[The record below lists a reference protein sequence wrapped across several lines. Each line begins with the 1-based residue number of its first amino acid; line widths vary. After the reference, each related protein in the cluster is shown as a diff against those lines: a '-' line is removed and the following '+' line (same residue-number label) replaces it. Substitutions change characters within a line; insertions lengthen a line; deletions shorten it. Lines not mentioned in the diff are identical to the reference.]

1 MAKVRNLSRVLQ
13 RLQAARTLPALYEI
27 CVSEIQA
34 LTGYDRVLI
43 YHFHEEGHGQ
53 VIAEASAPAMELFNG
68 MFFPASDI
76 PVQARELYRTHW
88 LRIIPDAAYE
98 PVQLVPKLRP
108 DTGQALDLQRVQAQ
122 VLGKVGCDA
131 VAQRVAG
138 GQHHAGLVGLACG
151 AHPAGHGLQL
161 SCQVVGEGA
170 GLECVAEQRQ
180 RARAANHHVGRAQ
193 VGQRG
198 GAEAGHAVVEHADDA
213 AAVGIVGGQVVH
225 SVSKSKWWVWPMPV
239 RPAVAGRGRASTGA
253 ERTSATSLPL
263 KSHTSTRSANAWP

>member
-1 MAKVRNLSRVLQ
+1 MHLFVGLQ
-13 RLQAARTLPALYEI
+13 QVFSHGHVEVAAQTFGQQQAGDAVGAVGRAGQQQ
-27 CVSEIQA
+27 QA
-34 LTGYDRVLI
+34 LLGAQGL
-43 YHFHEEGHGQ
+43 GQ
-53 VIAEASAPAMELFNG
+53 R
-68 MFFPASDI
+68 
-76 PVQARELYRTHW
+76 VQAVRGWGTALPLACVGGVHGD
-88 LRIIPDAAYE
+88 DACVLPGQAHAG
-98 PVQLVPKLRP
+98 
-108 DTGQALDLQRVQAQ
+108 TGQLQGREVGQDLQRVQAQ

-198 GAEAGHAVVEHADDA
+198 GAEAGHAVVEHTDDA
-213 AAVGIVGGQVVH
+213 AAVGIVGGKIVH
-225 SVSKSKWWVWPMPV
+225 SVSKSEWWVWPMPV
-239 RPAVAGRGRASTGA
+239 RPAVAGRGRASAGA
-253 ERTSATSLPL
+253 ERTSATGWPL
-263 KSHTSTRSANAWP
+263 KSHTSTRSAKAWP